1 MDSNELHQWMI
12 DSFGSLKGE
21 ALWNQFSRLPRE
33 IQDQLL
39 SQDPSKLPKP
49 QDMHDLLAA
58 FVESGISSFARSDGS
73 DEEPINRRLAATL
86 AERKA
91 GENSRGFLSA
101 AQESQARSALSAAN
115 LWLDSA
121 TVFDPA
127 PGESDVLTPATW
139 TKATIGSWLTLATP
153 VAKSA
158 TAALEAVFSERLG
171 GLNGEITGLF
181 AGPVPIPIPEGMKD
195 PHRIMRLLGSTTFAI
210 QLGQASGRL
219 AHEVFGSFDQSMAMG
234 ANPAGALVPENIQ
247 AFANSLKLPVDEV
260 MDFVALRE
268 AAHARLF
275 ASAPWLMPQIEVLI
289 NKYARSIGIDLDAVE
304 EQLRGA
310 VSMNPEEI
318 GGAVNLA
325 KVSMEESPEQLEAKR
340 RLESMLALVE
350 GWVECTTWRAG
361 SAFLPHISQLREM
374 IRRRRAAGGPA
385 EHTFESLLGLELRPR
400 AAREACDV
408 WEKLTADGVESRDAH
423 WTHPDLL
430 PQIPEAQSDSSS
442 AVSGNTANKSN
453 TPRATH
459 EGKSSAGSSNPAITD
474 DFSGATANSPAPS
487 DAVNWDAALDDLLA
501 EEATKDNNE
510 NTNETGN
517 TNNIDKG
524 LNHDGSDADN
534 NDNGSDVSD
543 IGKNK

>member
-12 DSFGSLKGE
+12 DSFGSLQGE

-39 SQDPSKLPKP
+39 SQDPGKLPKP
-49 QDMHDLLAA
+49 QDMRDLLAA
-58 FVESGISSFARSDGS
+58 FAESGMSSFAQADGS
-73 DEEPINRRLAATL
+73 DQEPINRRLAATL

-91 GENSRGFLSA
+91 GEDSRGFLSA

-121 TVFDPA
+121 TAFDPA
-127 PGESDVLTPATW
+127 PGEPDVLTPTGW

-158 TAALEAVFSERLG
+158 TAALESVFTERLG
-171 GLNGEITGLF
+171 GLDGEITGLF
-181 AGPVPIPIPEGMKD
+181 AGPVPIPVPEGMKD
-195 PHRIMRLLGSTTFAI
+195 PRRIMRLLGSTTFAI

-219 AHEVFGSFDQSMAMG
+219 AHEVFGSFDQSMAMA

-247 AFANSLKLPVDEV
+247 AFADGLKLPVDEV
-260 MDFVALRE
+260 MGFVALRE

-275 ASAPWLMPQIEVLI
+275 ASTPWLMPQIEVLI
-289 NKYARSIGIDLDAVE
+289 DKYARSIGIDLDAVE

-325 KVSMEESPEQLEAKR
+325 KVGMEESPEQLEAKR

-350 GWVECTTWRAG
+350 GWVDCATWRAG
-361 SAFLPHISQLREM
+361 NAFLPHIGQLREM
-374 IRRRRAAGGPA
+374 MRRRRAAGGPA
-385 EHTFESLLGLELRPR
+385 EQTFESLLGLELRPR

-408 WEKLTADGVESRDAH
+408 WEKLTADGAESRDAH
-423 WTHPDLL
+423 WAHPDLL
-430 PQIPEAQSDSSS
+430 PQIPGTD
-442 AVSGNTANKSN
+442 GNAINGSTARRGIASNGNMTDESN
-453 TPRATH
+453 TPSAKR
-459 EGKSSAGSSNPAITD
+459 EGGSSTGSSD
-474 DFSGATANSPAPS
+474 ATANGTSATDSPAPRGMM
-487 DAVNWDAALDDLLA
+487 DWDAALDKLLA
-501 EEATKDNNE
+501 EEAANGSGD
-510 NTNETGN
+510 NTNDV
-517 TNNIDKG
+517 DKG
-524 LNHDGSDADN
+524 VDHGGSDADN
-534 NDNGSDVSD
+534 NDDGSGASD
-543 IGKNK
+543 TGESK